1 MATQIREDTWK
12 ILTQKQPQSQQQHIQ
27 EMLTAQEMIDH
38 VTFVDTFP
46 KVAKALG
53 DEIRSIQKGSVRSAA
68 DFVKVLVNF
77 VKKVAANTQMYDCSI
92 DLDAY
97 EEFKKL
103 CSKETKTQSNDNER
117 QVSPWVRNDQNSGDI
132 IATDYQV
139 HDTESTKRT
148 RILGKVLKEVNY
160 LTASPNTQ
168 QSQQQTLGP
177 WQSSV
182 AHFDY
187 EGLLSNIFLSL
198 YKIFKK
204 PDGENNVQQVE
215 NISKQLLD
223 DMNTS
228 QTIAIPNIEQA
239 AETAFEQTKNEEV
252 DPDSENQAGNVQE
265 SNLKGAYLMWPANP
279 PFFSKTTEDNI
290 KYAESLIGSTVPQSN
305 VFIYVPRAGGDG
317 DFSSSCLD
325 IYLHSK
331 LGLSSGLKSKKGFA
345 GITSVK
351 TFILQ
356 IKNTIQKATE
366 NETEQNAQAQN
377 QQDQSQKPAAVP
389 ALPADNSNTLRASTQ
404 MSTRERMLA
413 RLFED
418 GEGVKTVHGDS
429 SSAQKTT
436 ATAVGSAATLQQSY
450 ENAIVIYATPRV
462 RQDFEKFRK
471 VFKQDLGLDLVLP
484 DESHGNIMKDDKDAL
499 AGGKQV
505 YQDILSFINGEKTG
519 SAGAEDTKVAMT
531 SAQSL
536 SEAGP
541 KPTQQPD
548 SQDDTKEEKP
558 DPAKGKWDWSYIKT
572 NTAAKQVIQK
582 IFADVELLKKGF
594 DDGGNPNKM
603 FLAAKAAATEY
614 AKKWA
619 AALGDGGDMMLEGVG
634 MGWIVPAFKKGME
647 KLRSA
652 EEEYQGIE
660 AFVRSD
666 KSNTLFS
673 LLNDPDYYIEY
684 GSETGGKS

>member
-1 MATQIREDTWK
+1 MMGKIREDTWNFLATGK
-12 ILTQKQPQSQQQHIQ
+12 IGERLVESHFGQEIMRLQKFITSLNDNTILGVDSNDPYCRSISHLLEIIKKHPERFTEDGIKKFIQKYRNSQPNDRIDKDRLFMLEDFFEAVNPSYQDQAQTQGQGQTQQQ
-27 EMLTAQEMIDH
+27 
-38 VTFVDTFP
+38 
-46 KVAKALG
+46 
-53 DEIRSIQKGSVRSAA
+53 
-68 DFVKVLVNF
+68 
-77 VKKVAANTQMYDCSI
+77 
-92 DLDAY
+92 
-97 EEFKKL
+97 
-103 CSKETKTQSNDNER
+103 QSNQNANVPDTVNPSNNTLMVVP
-117 QVSPWVRNDQNSGDI
+117 QDQQGNGNNGSGSTNSDVTNKS
-132 IATDYQV
+132 IAT
-139 HDTESTKRT
+139 
-148 RILGKVLKEVNY
+148 L
-160 LTASPNTQ
+160 
-168 QSQQQTLGP
+168 
-177 WQSSV
+177 
-182 AHFDY
+182 
-187 EGLLSNIFLSL
+187 
-198 YKIFKK
+198 
-204 PDGENNVQQVE
+204 
-215 NISKQLLD
+215 
-223 DMNTS
+223 
-228 QTIAIPNIEQA
+228 
-239 AETAFEQTKNEEV
+239 AETALTVIQIPQGDPQKEEALAQLDNLLNSGVPAVV
-252 DPDSENQAGNVQE
+252 DNSNKQLAVVDNNNQQDEAEGGVQE

-279 PFFSKTTEDNI
+279 PFLTETTKKNI
-290 KYAESLIGSTVPQSN
+290 KYAESLIGPTVPQSN

-325 IYLHSK
+325 IYLHSQ
-331 LGLSSGLKSKKGFA
+331 LGLGSKLKSKKGFA

-366 NETEQNAQAQN
+366 NKEAEQQQQAQT
-377 QQDQSQKPAAVP
+377 QTAS
-389 ALPADNSNTLRASTQ
+389 SNGNTNTHLKNSTQ
-404 MSTRERMLA
+404 MSARERMLA
-413 RLFED
+413 RLFEE
-418 GEGVKTVHGDS
+418 EGQKTVQGDS

-436 ATAVGSAATLQQSY
+436 ATAVGGAATLQQSY

-462 RQDFEKFRK
+462 RQDFEKFRD

-484 DESHGNIMKDDKDAL
+484 DVSHGNIMEDDKDAL

-519 SAGAEDTKVAMT
+519 SAGAEDTKVAVKSMQ
-531 SAQSL
+531 AI

-548 SQDDTKEEKP
+548 PQDDAKEEKP

-572 NTAAKQVIQK
+572 LTGAKQVIQK

-660 AFVRSD
+660 AFIRSD
-666 KSNTLFS
+666 KSNTLIS
-673 LLNDPDYYIEY
+673 LLEDPTFYIEY

>member
-1 MATQIREDTWK
+1 MMGKIREDTWNFLATGK
-12 ILTQKQPQSQQQHIQ
+12 IGERLVEVSELSAAFSKLAKFMKSLNDGTSLDDGKSNDRKISQ
-27 EMLTAQEMIDH
+27 L
-38 VTFVDTFP
+38 
-46 KVAKALG
+46 L
-53 DEIRSIQKGSVRSAA
+53 EIMKNHPERFTEAGVKNFIQKYKNSKDDPIEHSNAFIVDDFFEAVNPSYQDQVQGQEQGNQNVPDKVNPSNNTLMVVPQDQQGNGNNGSGS
-68 DFVKVLVNF
+68 
-77 VKKVAANTQMYDCSI
+77 T
-92 DLDAY
+92 
-97 EEFKKL
+97 
-103 CSKETKTQSNDNER
+103 
-117 QVSPWVRNDQNSGDI
+117 NSDVTNKS
-132 IATDYQV
+132 IAT
-139 HDTESTKRT
+139 
-148 RILGKVLKEVNY
+148 L
-160 LTASPNTQ
+160 
-168 QSQQQTLGP
+168 
-177 WQSSV
+177 
-182 AHFDY
+182 
-187 EGLLSNIFLSL
+187 
-198 YKIFKK
+198 
-204 PDGENNVQQVE
+204 
-215 NISKQLLD
+215 
-223 DMNTS
+223 
-228 QTIAIPNIEQA
+228 
-239 AETAFEQTKNEEV
+239 AETALTVIQIPQGDPQKEEALAQLDNLLNSGVPAVV
-252 DPDSENQAGNVQE
+252 DNSNKQLAVVDNNNQQDEAEGGVQE

-279 PFFSKTTEDNI
+279 PFLTETTKKNI
-290 KYAESLIGSTVPQSN
+290 KYAESLIGPTVPQSN

-325 IYLHSK
+325 IYLHSQ
-331 LGLSSGLKSKKGFA
+331 LGLGSKLKSKKGFA

-366 NETEQNAQAQN
+366 NKEAEQQQQAQT
-377 QQDQSQKPAAVP
+377 QTAS
-389 ALPADNSNTLRASTQ
+389 SNGNTNTHLKNSTQ
-404 MSTRERMLA
+404 MSARERMLA
-413 RLFED
+413 RLFEE
-418 GEGVKTVHGDS
+418 EGQKTVQGDS

-436 ATAVGSAATLQQSY
+436 ATAVGGAATLQQSY

-462 RQDFEKFRK
+462 RQDFEKFRD

-484 DESHGNIMKDDKDAL
+484 DVSHGNIMEDDKDAL

-519 SAGAEDTKVAMT
+519 SAGAEDTKVAVKSMQ
-531 SAQSL
+531 AI

-548 SQDDTKEEKP
+548 PQDDAKEEKP

-572 NTAAKQVIQK
+572 LTGAKQVIQK

-660 AFVRSD
+660 AFIRSD
-666 KSNTLFS
+666 KSNTLIS
-673 LLNDPDYYIEY
+673 LLEDPTFYIEY